1 MPAAKT
7 PAEADKLPGS
17 PHDSAPKAARERRES
32 ERVITDWEQE
42 TTQLGRALALMT
54 LDVSAIPSE
63 KWAHRFIISLPSGSR
78 RLCFAFLRSQICR
91 SDGIAREA

>member
-7 PAEADKLPGS
+7 PAEAAKLPGS

-32 ERVITDWEQE
+32 ERLITDWEQE

-54 LDVSAIPSE
+54 LDVSVRSSKTVFFFSTEPN
-63 KWAHRFIISLPSGSR
+63 LP
-78 RLCFAFLRSQICR
+78 L
-91 SDGIAREA
+91 